1 MHSLCIFFEKT
12 LDLECTPTIKIKYR
26 GDCLTIKQV
35 SEIYNISQD
44 TLRYYEKVGMIPTV
58 NRNRSGIRD
67 YTEQDLDWVQ
77 MAICMR
83 SAGLPVD
90 VMIKYLKLYQQG
102 DETFKQRLELLKN
115 QYDKLLKQ
123 REQINQT
130 LEKLDYKISR
140 YEIAVKTG
148 KLSWD

>member
-1 MHSLCIFFEKT
+1 M
-12 LDLECTPTIKIKYR
+12 
-26 GDCLTIKQV
+26 TIKQV

-58 NRNRSGIRD
+58 NRNKSGIRD

-77 MAICMR
+77 TAICMR

-90 VMIKYLKLYQQG
+90 VLVEYLKLYQQG
-102 DETFKQRLELLKN
+102 DETFEQRLQLLKN

-130 LEKLDYKISR
+130 LQKLDYKISR

-148 KLSWD
+148 KLLWE

>member
-1 MHSLCIFFEKT
+1 
-12 LDLECTPTIKIKYR
+12 
-26 GDCLTIKQV
+26 
-35 SEIYNISQD
+35 
-44 TLRYYEKVGMIPTV
+44 MIPTV

-102 DETFKQRLELLKN
+102 DETFEQRLELLKN

-130 LEKLDYKISR
+130 LKKLDYKISR